1 MVGTSIAETVQNV
14 QEYSTLPESER
25 QKVQVEEYS
34 TLPESERNN
43 LQEDAG
49 KSGNYKTD
57 EYWIMKITKSTLKSA
72 CWLCKQFVKIIAV
85 FHGS

>member
-1 MVGTSIAETVQNV
+1 MVGTSIAETVKND

-49 KSGNYKTD
+49 KSGTCKTKNVGFD
-57 EYWIMKITKSTLKSA
+57 DKMRAY
-72 CWLCKQFVKIIAV
+72 
-85 FHGS
+85 